1 MGLFLRNSLKEML
14 NWKQILSLELTL
26 VSILK
31 SEYKYDLVGGTYLH
45 LGLAHSEEQIAYI
58 L

>member
-1 MGLFLRNSLKEML
+1 ML